1 MMMLLQAVV
10 SLLMTSTGNEGVE
23 GRLRFKIFKQ
33 NLVQP
38 TNPTGKRISQ
48 AEMPRWADRWDLE
61 ACGVSVIS
69 LDPKSPPDSSPQ

>member
-1 MMMLLQAVV
+1 M
-10 SLLMTSTGNEGVE
+10 EGW
-23 GRLRFKIFKQ
+23 LRFKIFKQ

-38 TNPTGKRISQ
+38 TNLAGRRISQ

-69 LDPKSPPDSSPQ
+69 LDPKSAPDSSPQ